1 MEVHVRPMDLSDLP
15 QVSQLEDQS
24 FENPWQ
30 ADFFSDCLEAG
41 YCCRVLEQNGV
52 IQAYGIMSLEAR
64 MAHILNLCVRTESRG
79 KGLGH
84 RLLLTLLDVAREEWA
99 GAVLLEVRSSNE
111 AALQLYERM
120 GFRQVD
126 IRRNYYSGPDGSED
140 ALVLLLLLDSRP
152 AGGTVNSEQ

>member
-1 MEVHVRPMDLSDLP
+1 MDLRDVP

-41 YCCRVLEQNGV
+41 YCCRVLEQGGV
-52 IQAYGIMSLEAR
+52 IQAYGVMSLEAR

-79 KGLGH
+79 RGLGH
-84 RLLLTLLDVAREEWA
+84 QLLLELLDLAREEWA
-99 GAVLLEVRSSNE
+99 GAVLLEVRSTNE
-111 AALQLYERM
+111 PALQLYKRM

-126 IRRNYYSGPDGSED
+126 IRRDYYSGPEGSED
-140 ALVLLLLLDSRP
+140 ALVMLLLL
-152 AGGTVNSEQ
+152 EKQ